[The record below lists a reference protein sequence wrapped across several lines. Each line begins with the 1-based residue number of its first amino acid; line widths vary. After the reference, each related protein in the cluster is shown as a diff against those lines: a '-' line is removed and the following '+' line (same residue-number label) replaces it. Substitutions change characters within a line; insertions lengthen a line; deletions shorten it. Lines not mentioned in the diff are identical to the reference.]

1 MKRLMFLLVFLPQLL
16 FGQTDLTPNEWVND
30 YASIL
35 NQDEIQKLNSKISS
49 FEKQTDIEIAVA
61 IVSTL
66 NDKDIET
73 FSNELFKKWGVG
85 KKDRNNG
92 LLVVIAPNERKWRIE
107 IGYGLEPYLSDGESH
122 EMGESNFKPNF
133 KEKQY
138 FKGIDGFLT
147 SLISHLGTSTWD
159 DRVAYQE
166 KLKAERAESIS
177 SFFSGLFYVIIS
189 IVILIISIV
198 TFKRFREKRERELKL
213 KKQKLDYVGKYKSLF
228 DGINVNRALYNFSP
242 LVYDPENEKL
252 LMDSKDE
259 YWLRVNFDKIKST
272 FNKEHELISAASNVN
287 MSLSLAFNVYDKV
300 KKLEEKFKLPITE
313 FPVDLLKLKE
323 GDRNDKYSGG
333 VREINNR
340 TKLINEQTNKF
351 TDRYLVLQ
359 EFNDILNLGQLKIS
373 KYDTK
378 ILSLR
383 NEKRFTDVPYGL
395 DDINVYYD
403 NIKVAYDKFN
413 NSEKSFVDL
422 SKLKSLLKEVHTS
435 ENSFDNYVNSVDDK
449 NRNHAKMVEK
459 VNNSSS
465 EIKTQHDKLKGYL
478 NNSDVSS
485 STKSLINSFVVTL
498 LAYQVTSDLVGSFNG
513 LKSLTDKTNELIN
526 KSKADIEREESIRRK
541 KREEEERKRREKKR
555 REEEEDDRRRSSYYS
570 SSPSWGSSSSSSDSS
585 SSWSDFGGGD
595 SGGGGSSGDW

>member
-16 FGQTDLTPNEWVND
+16 FGQTDLTPNGWVND

-49 FEKQTDIEIAVA
+49 FEKQTEIEIAVA

-147 SLISHLGTSTWD
+147 TLISDLGTSTWD
-159 DRVAYQE
+159 DRVAYRE
-166 KLKAERAESIS
+166 KLKAEHKESLL

-189 IVILIISIV
+189 IVTLIISIV
-198 TFKRFREKRERELKL
+198 TFKRFREKREHELKL
-213 KKQKLDYVGKYKSLF
+213 KKQKLKVVERYKTKVTTINESLK
-228 DGINVNRALYNFSP
+228 RYNFSP
-242 LVYDPENEKL
+242 MEYSLDNEKL
-252 LMDSKDE
+252 LMESKSE
-259 YWLRVNFDKIKST
+259 NELMVKFDIIESAFYEKDQ
-272 FNKEHELISAASNVN
+272 LISAAVSLNQ
-287 MSLSLAFNVYDKV
+287 SLSLATNIHDKIKIFEKKFN
-300 KKLEEKFKLPITE
+300 LPITE
-313 FPVDLLKLKE
+313 LPTNIFTLGQGDVANSNLGNIKE
-323 GDRNDKYSGG
+323 IKSR
-333 VREINNR
+333 I
-340 TKLINEQTNKF
+340 KLINDQSNKL
-351 TDRYLVLQ
+351 TDRYTTLN
-359 EFNDILNLGQLKIS
+359 EFNDILKLGQLKIS